1 MSGKLSKIYIC
12 RKKGGIEE
20 VVSQA
25 NLDKEHGLLGDY
37 KSESGDKDRQ
47 LSILLSKDRHNID
60 KNYKDIGLCT
70 RRFQENLL
78 IEGFDL
84 SELSLYTKLKIGE
97 SKIEIRSMGKRCYSE
112 CELVKN
118 KKICPLK
125 NRSLFARIIES
136 GTIKLGDK
144 VVKEDIK

>member
-12 RKKGGIEE
+12 RKKGNIEE
-20 VVSQA
+20 AVSQA
-25 NLDKEHGLLGDY
+25 NLDKEHGLIGDY
-37 KSESGDKDRQ
+37 KSESSDKNRQ
-47 LSILLSKDRHNID
+47 LSILLSKDRINID

-97 SKIEIRSMGKRCYSE
+97 SKIEIRSMGKKCYKE

-125 NRSLFARIIES
+125 DGSLFARIIES

-144 VVKEDIK
+144 VVKEDIN